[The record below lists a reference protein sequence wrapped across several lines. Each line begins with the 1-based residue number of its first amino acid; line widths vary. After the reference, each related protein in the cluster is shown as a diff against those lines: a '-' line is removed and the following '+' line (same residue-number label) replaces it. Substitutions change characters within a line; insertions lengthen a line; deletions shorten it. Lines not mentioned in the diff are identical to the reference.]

1 MIIFKTVVPVFGL
14 SLWVFGNADYYF
26 IIMHSIGVSVIYM
39 VYVLLKNFTR
49 DFIMFLFLVTGRAVA
64 ILILEMED
72 DEQLEVDL
80 AI

>member
-1 MIIFKTVVPVFGL
+1 
-14 SLWVFGNADYYF
+14 
-26 IIMHSIGVSVIYM
+26 M
-39 VYVLLKNFTR
+39 VYVLLKIFTR
-49 DFIMFLFLVTGRAVA
+49 DFILFLFLVTGRAVA

>member
-1 MIIFKTVVPVFGL
+1 
-14 SLWVFGNADYYF
+14 
-26 IIMHSIGVSVIYM
+26 M

-49 DFIMFLFLVTGRAVA
+49 DFIMFLFLVTGRVVA